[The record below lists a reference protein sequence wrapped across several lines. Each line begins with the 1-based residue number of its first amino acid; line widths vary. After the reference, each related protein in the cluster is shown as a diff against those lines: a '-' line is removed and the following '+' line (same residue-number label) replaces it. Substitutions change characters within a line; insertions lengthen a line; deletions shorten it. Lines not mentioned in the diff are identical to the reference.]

1 MLIKH
6 HASTRGLANHGWLQ
20 SFHTFSF
27 GEYYNPQRMGFGA
40 LRVIND
46 DKVSPGMGFGRHPHQ
61 DMEII
66 SIPLHGVLRHQ
77 DSMGHTSEIRPG
89 EVQLMS
95 AGTGI
100 FHSEMNGSY
109 KEEVQF
115 LQIWVLPEKL
125 GIKPHYQQRKFE
137 RSFAE
142 NSWQLLISP
151 NGDEGSLVINQQAWF
166 SLAYLPEGTLSYQ
179 RKRET
184 SGVYVF
190 LIEGEVQINQEVFSK
205 RDGGGFLHTSTLNF
219 QAQHPS
225 TILLMEVPFQ

>member
-6 HASTRGLANHGWLQ
+6 LASSRGLANHGWLQ

-27 GEYYNPQRMGFGA
+27 GDYYNPQRMGFGA

-46 DKVSPGMGFGRHPHQ
+46 DKVSAGMGFNRHPHR

-66 SIPLHGVLRHQ
+66 SIPLHGVLRHH

-89 EVQLMS
+89 EIQLLS

-100 FHSEMNGSY
+100 FHSEMNGSQ

-125 GIKPHYQQRKFE
+125 GIQPRYQQRQFE
-137 RSFAE
+137 RSFAK
-142 NSWQLLISP
+142 NSWQLLVSP
-151 NGDEGSLVINQQAWF
+151 NGVENSLFINQEAWF
-166 SLAYLPEGTLSYQ
+166 SLAYLSDGTLCYQ
-179 RKRET
+179 RKRDS
-184 SGVYVF
+184 SGIYVF
-190 LIEGEVQINQEVFSK
+190 LVEGKVQINKEVFSK
-205 RDGGGFLHTSTLNF
+205 RDGGGFLHTPILDF
-219 QAQHPS
+219 QAHYPS
-225 TILLMEVPFQ
+225 TILVMEVPFN